1 MQLNNEIKFLNKYNG
16 EYASSNFYS
25 EKMFISKK
33 FLNQNHLK
41 LTYQRQFITNLDAKH
56 KDWSKN
62 LDY

>member
-1 MQLNNEIKFLNKYNG
+1 MKLNNEIKFINTNDD
-16 EYASSNFYS
+16 YASSYFYS

-41 LTYQRQFITNLDAKH
+41 LTYQKQLITNLDAKH